1 MCLACRNWLS
11 YDANIRSRFLLLTR
25 SLSVKSK
32 RSLHRSQIRAKLR
45 VQQLE
50 RRDLLAG
57 DICHNFVEAGDVNLD
72 GKVSAV
78 DAVVLINRLSS
89 QSSTSNATDVLGSTE
104 LLLDVDDNGSL
115 SVNDALQ
122 VINRLAWGEASNE
135 KLSEGLT
142 RLATAILTE
151 DLPSGMRAQTA
162 QAWFTKL
169 HQKLETPAF
178 RRGAFDHLDQNA
190 DGELTE
196 DEVHDAH
203 WTRISAADTDET
215 GAISRDEA
223 KAARPSERMLAL
235 LPAKVRPHFDSLDE
249 NQDGQLS
256 ENEVTSK
263 LWSRIIKADINEDNV
278 VSLDELKELRE
289 QWKSENG
296 RPDRGDIFERF
307 DENEDGLLTEDEV
320 DDKLWNKIAKADANQ
335 DGLVSVDE
343 LKELREQWKSENERP
358 GRGDIFERFDEN
370 EDGLLTEDEVDDKL
384 WNKIAKADANDDG
397 VVSVDELKEMHE
409 PQVIVCLAPVLD
421 RVFSQLDEDGD
432 GLLTDAE
439 VGGGVWALISKADAN
454 QDGAIS
460 MMELDAKSDAWGL
473 SEPNAI
479 FERVVNLSNANQDG
493 VLTEGEVEEWLWNC
507 IFDAD
512 QNDDNAITL
521 DEIFAS
527 LKDGDRLSLQEL
539 AEKFALEKATLTGVV
554 TGSISRES
562 LQKKLHVDMTDLGL
576 DPSRIMR
583 ASKRIALLPFLG
595 RGFRKV

>member
-1 MCLACRNWLS
+1 
-11 YDANIRSRFLLLTR
+11 
-25 SLSVKSK
+25 
-32 RSLHRSQIRAKLR
+32 
-45 VQQLE
+45 
-50 RRDLLAG
+50 
-57 DICHNFVEAGDVNLD
+57 VN
-72 GKVSAV
+72 
-78 DAVVLINRLSS
+78 
-89 QSSTSNATDVLGSTE
+89 
-104 LLLDVDDNGSL
+104 
-115 SVNDALQ
+115 
-122 VINRLAWGEASNE
+122 
-135 KLSEGLT
+135 
-142 RLATAILTE
+142 
-151 DLPSGMRAQTA
+151 
-162 QAWFTKL
+162 
-169 HQKLETPAF
+169 
-178 RRGAFDHLDQNA
+178 
-190 DGELTE
+190 
-196 DEVHDAH
+196 
-203 WTRISAADTDET
+203 
-215 GAISRDEA
+215 
-223 KAARPSERMLAL
+223 
-235 LPAKVRPHFDSLDE
+235 
-249 NQDGQLS
+249 
-256 ENEVTSK
+256 
-263 LWSRIIKADINEDNV
+263 
-278 VSLDELKELRE
+278 
-289 QWKSENG
+289 
-296 RPDRGDIFERF
+296 
-307 DENEDGLLTEDEV
+307 
-320 DDKLWNKIAKADANQ
+320 DKLWNKIANADANE

-343 LKELREQWKSENERP
+343 LKELREQWKSGNERP

-479 FERVVNLSNANQDG
+479 FERVVNLFNANQDG

-583 ASKRIALLPFLG
+583 ASK
-595 RGFRKV
+595 